1 MTMRAKNIKENVL
14 YHWVSFTQ
22 TFFLV
27 LKVETKK
34 NSIICHVI
42 DEEGKL
48 DMFWFGPNELLDLIK
63 IS

>member
-1 MTMRAKNIKENVL
+1 MRAKNIKKNVL
-14 YHWVSFTQ
+14 YHWVSFEQ

-27 LKVETKK
+27 LKIETKK

-48 DMFWFGPNELLDLIK
+48 DMVWFGSNELLDLIK